1 MKKISLIVT
10 LLLLPYYFATIT
22 AQQNSIRFD
31 KESGFYNIF
40 FGSMYCWT
48 CESKEKAREHIK
60 RQKKFKAELQK

>member
-1 MKKISLIVT
+1 MRKER
-10 LLLLPYYFATIT
+10 Y
-22 AQQNSIRFD
+22 SIRFD